1 MAHGYKHLIHSWLVL
16 TDESCGQQHLLILAE
31 ETALAI
37 LEGTGEDGL
46 APFIAVRK
54 GQCCLKA
61 QTLVLH
67 GALRIETIPPSGR
80 YLFEIVLLFHLFHK
94 PIGDDISGF
103 YGHLAVGFVLQGGL
117 ALHLMGPEVVNLID
131 SGIEGG
137 AQVAHL

>member
-1 MAHGYKHLIHSWLVL
+1 MCNRQVLLATQSHVEGLEPTQTQVARLAYCFDWWRDGIYPYRWCQDYTNWL
-16 TDESCGQQHLLILAE
+16 H
-31 ETALAI
+31 
-37 LEGTGEDGL
+37 
-46 APFIAVRK
+46 K
-54 GQCCLKA
+54 G
-61 QTLVLH
+61 
-67 GALRIETIPPSGR
+67 LRIKRCRASRLGTF
-80 YLFEIVLLFHLFHK
+80 YLFHK

>member
-16 TDESCGQQHLLILAE
+16 TDEAGGQQHLLILAE

-80 YLFEIVLLFHLFHK
+80 YLF
-94 PIGDDISGF
+94 D
-103 YGHLAVGFVLQGGL
+103 L
-117 ALHLMGPEVVNLID
+117 ALQRYKNFSQNARKTAKIFKINSKILRSRYLLPLCHPY
-131 SGIEGG
+131 
-137 AQVAHL
+137 